1 MIGFSSVFAYFLR
14 PDILLYVLLGAAAGI
29 LVGAIPGL
37 SLTMATA
44 LLLSITYSWETS
56 HALATIMGV
65 YVVGVFA
72 GAVPAILINVP
83 GAPSSVV
90 TALDGYPLARRG
102 EGYRALRYA
111 AAYSFVGTVFG
122 VLALW
127 IAARPVTALALRF
140 RPMDY
145 FLLALFALT
154 AVGSLTAKSFVKG
167 LIAACIGLLLSLVGT
182 DAIVGTPRLTFG
194 IRALQG
200 GINTVPA
207 LVGLFGF
214 AEVLRILARGG
225 EEAESRRVERG
236 GVKTREILAHFW
248 HSLWYSTIGVLI
260 GALPGAGGPVA
271 SLIAYAQAK
280 RIEKKPSA
288 PFGEG
293 AVEGIVASESA
304 NNALIGGALIPM
316 LTLAVPGDATT
327 AVLLSVFYI
336 HGLRPGPTFLGSDG
350 GTFALLIAAAL
361 IASVYL
367 LILARL
373 SIPVLSRLSAV
384 PRRIMMPL
392 VTVLCVVGA
401 YACSGRL
408 FDVALMLFFGLLGFA
423 LQRRD
428 YPTAP
433 VVLGLVLGGMMDR
446 SFRQAVSLAASED
459 FPLLAMFSR
468 PLTLILLA
476 LTLLAVLSQIPAL
489 KNRGRVRQ
497 EVERPVREEGR
508 E

>member
-1 MIGFSSVFAYFLR
+1 MIGLSSVLQTMLR
-14 PDILLYVLLGAAAGI
+14 PDILLYVLLGAAAGV

-37 SLTMATA
+37 SVTMATA
-44 LLLSITYSWETS
+44 LLLSITYSWDTS
-56 HALATIMGV
+56 PALATIMGV

-90 TALDGYPLARRG
+90 TALDGYPLACRG
-102 EGYRALRYA
+102 EGCRALRYA
-111 AAYSFVGTVFG
+111 AVYSFTGTVFG
-122 VLALW
+122 VLVLW
-127 IAARPVTALALRF
+127 IAARPVTALALHF

-154 AVGSLTAKSFVKG
+154 AVGSLSSKSFLRG
-167 LIAACIGLLLSLVGT
+167 LVAACIGVLLSLVGT
-182 DAIVGTPRLTFG
+182 DAIVGVPRLTFG

-200 GINTVPA
+200 GVNTVPA

-214 AEVLRILARGG
+214 AEVLRVLEGR
-225 EEAESRRVERG
+225 EEESGPQPFERRS
-236 GVKTREILAHFW
+236 VKMREILSHFP
-248 HSLWYSTIGVLI
+248 HSLWYSTVGVLI

-280 RIEKKPSA
+280 RIVKKPSA

-304 NNALIGGALIPM
+304 NNAVIGGALIPM

-336 HGLRPGPTFLGSDG
+336 HGLRPGPTFLSTNGD
-350 GTFALLIAAAL
+350 TFALLIGAAL
-361 IASVYL
+361 IAAVYL
-367 LILARL
+367 LLIALLAA
-373 SIPVLSRLSAV
+373 PALSRLSAV
-384 PRRIMMPL
+384 PKKIMMPI

-408 FDVALMLFFGLLGFA
+408 FDVAVMLFFGALGYA
-423 LQRRD
+423 LRRRD

-433 VVLGLVLGGMMDR
+433 LILGLVLGGMMDR

-459 FPLLAMFSR
+459 YPLLAMFSR
-468 PLTLILLA
+468 PLTLVLLA
-476 LTLLAVLSQIPAL
+476 LTLISAVSGIPAL
-489 KNRGRVRQ
+489 R
-497 EVERPVREEGR
+497 ERFRMRPPSDHPAMEEER
-508 E
+508 K

>member
-1 MIGFSSVFAYFLR
+1 MIGISSVFAYFLR

-37 SLTMATA
+37 SVTMATA
-44 LLLSITYSWETS
+44 LLLSLTYSWETP

-102 EGYRALRYA
+102 EGYRALKVA
-111 AAYSFVGTVFG
+111 AAYSFFGTVFG
-122 VLALW
+122 VLVLW

-145 FLLALFALT
+145 FLLALFGLT
-154 AVGSLTAKSFVKG
+154 AVGSLSSKSFVKG
-167 LIAACIGLLLSLVGT
+167 LISACIGLLLSMIGT
-182 DAIVGTPRLTFG
+182 DAIVGVPRLSFG

-200 GINTVPA
+200 GVGTVPA

-214 AEVLRILARGG
+214 AEVLRMLSAR
-225 EEAESRRVERG
+225 EPEPEAAAFRRQRVG
-236 GVKTREILAHFW
+236 IKEILGYGRHA
-248 HSLWYSTIGVLI
+248 LRYGAIGVLV

-280 RIEKKPSA
+280 RIVKKPSA

-293 AVEGIVASESA
+293 AVEGVVASESA

-336 HGLRPGPTFLGSDG
+336 HGLRPGPTFLSSNGD
-350 GTFALLIAAAL
+350 TFALLIAAAL
-361 IASVYL
+361 IASVFL
-367 LILARL
+367 LLLAWL
-373 SIPVLSRLSAV
+373 SAPVLSRISAV
-384 PRRIMMPL
+384 PKKIMMPI
-392 VTVLCVVGA
+392 VTALCAVGA

-408 FDVALMLFFGLLGFA
+408 FDVAVMFFCGLLGWA

-433 VVLGLVLGGMMDR
+433 LILGLVLGGMMDR

-476 LTLLAVLSQIPAL
+476 MTLASILSRLPAL
-489 KNRGRVRQ
+489 RKK
-497 EVERPVREEGR
+497 EK
-508 E
+508 